1 VLPDLEEL
9 QGCHLE
15 FHTLFGEKSISAP
28 EIYLNPLYHKKPSPS
43 RVVPWILLC
52 EFLQQGV
59 KRRKMPQ
66 SICDCISQQETI
78 FGSLPR
84 VAVNFWGQ
92 WWKLRKHKAFVE
104 DC

>member
-1 VLPDLEEL
+1 
-9 QGCHLE
+9 
-15 FHTLFGEKSISAP
+15 
-28 EIYLNPLYHKKPSPS
+28 
-43 RVVPWILLC
+43 
-52 EFLQQGV
+52 
-59 KRRKMPQ
+59 MPQ